1 MTSGLPCSTCH
12 ADCCG
17 PVPLSASRFAV
28 IERHLSTLSD
38 SEYAALKSQKRSLT
52 TCAFVDMRTYRCAV
66 YPVRPSLCDVFGR
79 TELLKCPHHPKLVN
93 IISASAAELRVVLET
108 NRGIVAL
115 SNEYAY
121 DKRG

>member
-1 MTSGLPCSTCH
+1 MELPCSTCH

-17 PVPLSASRFAV
+17 PVPLSAGRLTV

-38 SEYAALKSQKRSLT
+38 EEYATLKSQTRRRL

-66 YPVRPSLCDVFGR
+66 YPVRPALCDVYGR
-79 TELLKCPHHPKLVN
+79 TELLKCPHHPKPVN
-93 IISASAAELRVVLET
+93 IVSASAAELRVTLET

-121 DKRG
+121 NKRESL